1 MSNKL
6 VSILRHAVGSS
17 VVVSVGWCVFRCSV
31 DGLPRKEALRAG
43 MKVLSF
49 DGARLQCI
57 KTAVLSRAL
66 RHLHHEVLLH
76 AGQHSDGYLN
86 RNGHALYSKLI
97 ENYLLENQLVPCKF
111 LTLEA
116 AAGAGCPG

>member
-1 MSNKL
+1 
-6 VSILRHAVGSS
+6 
-17 VVVSVGWCVFRCSV
+17 
-31 DGLPRKEALRAG
+31 
-43 MKVLSF
+43 MKVLSI

-76 AGQHSDGYLN
+76 AGQHSDGHLN

-97 ENYLLENQLVPCKF
+97 ENFLFENQLVPRVF
-111 LTLEA
+111 F
-116 AAGAGCPG
+116 